1 MRWILFLLILFWSC
15 NKDNVHIVDPA
26 FVAYLDLFQQE
37 ALNRGVDVRGE
48 LEMLNISFT
57 SFDQNI
63 AGQCQASKDAHTI
76 LMDSNYW
83 NKATDIE
90 REVLLFHELGHCIL
104 GRSHLDDKTARS
116 QCVSIM
122 RSSSGIC
129 KMEYNANTRGDY
141 LDELFM
147 GK

>member
-37 ALNRGVDVRGE
+37 ALNRGVDVWGE
-48 LEMLNISFT
+48 LEVLNIS
-57 SFDQNI
+57 
-63 AGQCQASKDAHTI
+63 
-76 LMDSNYW
+76 YW

-129 KMEYNANTRGDY
+129 RMEYNANTRGDY
-141 LDELFM
+141 LDELFK